1 MISLFHGYISTLFYN
16 ILSFGRENKLEQ
28 GSDLCFVLCIIIVVE
43 GADDGISLVGGVLY
57 GRGGIV
63 LAIIRDGQSLDARR
77 HISEPYI
84 ADCPFGLADRLDNS
98 SGGGHGETAA
108 HIILVL
114 EVRSL

>member
-1 MISLFHGYISTLFYN
+1 MYILISRVYIHSFYN

-63 LAIIRDGQSLDARR
+63 LASY
-77 HISEPYI
+77 EM
-84 ADCPFGLADRLDNS
+84 DR
-98 SGGGHGETAA
+98 
-108 HIILVL
+108 VL
-114 EVRSL
+114 MRGDT